1 MLTKF
6 YVVEKDG
13 IPLVWQSE
21 PARMVGHLKRKA
33 GYAVIDTPSDTRREA
48 LVKLRQR
55 FPGSRPLKSAG

>member
-1 MLTKF
+1 MLSKF

-13 IPLVWQSE
+13 VPLVWQSDPE
-21 PARMVGHLKRKA
+21 RMIRQLKRKA

-55 FPGSRPLKSAG
+55 FPGSRPLKAAN